1 MSSSSNNPFSV
12 YGTPSN
18 TGSPLGMG
26 SLQNLN
32 RSGSSLAQLSRAA
45 VASQSSSS
53 VVNSSLMGFNS
64 TVGGGK
70 MLFYFYYFCVKQL
83 WLTCVDFNVNNFSSQ
98 VEWLQPPHLPV
109 FHPVLVSFCEWKE
122 RVNCRQKNEKNNT
135 DFVGNEIA
143 TEFLICLLS
152 WQCQLSLIY
161 SVDNRDLIS
170 LKIGIIFLPAEKQWH
185 LVNCWI

>member
-70 MLFYFYYFCVKQL
+70 MLFYFYCFCVKQM

-98 VEWLQPPHLPV
+98 VEWHQPPHLPV

-122 RVNCRQKNEKNNT
+122 RINCRQKNEKNNT
-135 DFVGNEIA
+135 DSGKWDRYWVSNLFTILTV
-143 TEFLICLLS
+143 
-152 WQCQLSLIY
+152 SLIY
-161 SVDNRDLIS
+161 SVENRDLIS
-170 LKIGIIFLPAEKQWH
+170 LKIGIIIFLPAEKQWR